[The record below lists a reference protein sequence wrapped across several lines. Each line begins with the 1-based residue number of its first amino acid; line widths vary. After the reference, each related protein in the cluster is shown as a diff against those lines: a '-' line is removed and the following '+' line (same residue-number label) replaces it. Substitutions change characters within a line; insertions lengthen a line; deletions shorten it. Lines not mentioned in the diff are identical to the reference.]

1 MTKKSYTLLSM
12 MIASALALCTAG
24 VAGAA
29 SSSSC
34 GNSTTSTASVKT
46 TTAKA
51 AATTSAA
58 QSTSEKA
65 TPKTLAE
72 NKQFVLNMFKDIF
85 TDHKLDTASK
95 YIADD
100 YIQHNP
106 LAGNGRQAFVDFFAP
121 FVKQNPQ
128 YNVQVKRIIA
138 QGDLVLVHSLAQT
151 NKTDRGMAVID
162 IFRLKR
168 VNGKPIIQEHWDIA
182 QQIPEKSANSNT
194 MFPLAGTPIEVKP
207 ASSNQ
212 VAANVKLVTTFYN
225 DFFNKKDGAAL
236 KKYVDV
242 NYIQHN
248 PSVPTGRK
256 PLESFIPMLKS
267 NPDSR
272 NQIVRVIAEGDIVA
286 LHVHGQNNKD
296 DRGAAVLDMFRVKT
310 INGQLKIV
318 EHWDVVQ
325 EVPEQSA
332 NTNTM
337 F

>member
-1 MTKKSYTLLSM
+1 MPKKSYALLSM
-12 MIASALALCTAG
+12 TLASALALSTVG

-29 SSSSC
+29 ASEC
-34 GNSTTSTASVKT
+34 GTSTTSTASVKAK
-46 TTAKA
+46 TAKA
-51 AATTSAA
+51 ATTTASSQQSA
-58 QSTSEKA
+58 EKA
-65 TPKTLAE
+65 NQKKLAE

-106 LAGNGRQAFVDFFAP
+106 LAGNGREAFVNFFAP

-128 YNVQVKRIIA
+128 YNVEVKRIIA
-138 QGDLVLVHSLAQT
+138 QGDLVLVHSLAKT
-151 NKTDRGMAVID
+151 NKSDRGMAVVD
-162 IFRLKR
+162 IFRLER
-168 VNGKPIIQEHWDIA
+168 VNGKPIIKEHWDIA
-182 QQIPEKSANSNT
+182 QQVPEKSANSNT
-194 MFPLAGTPIEVKP
+194 MFPLPGTPVQVTP
-207 ASSNQ
+207 ASSKQ

-225 DFFNKKDGAAL
+225 DFFNKKDGDAL
-236 KKYVDV
+236 KKYVDE

-272 NQIVRVIAEGDIVA
+272 NNIVRVIAEGDIVA

-296 DRGAAVLDMFRVKT
+296 DRGAAVMDMFRVKT
-310 INGQLKIV
+310 INGKLKIV

-325 EVPEQSA
+325 EVPEKSA
-332 NTNTM
+332 NNNTM

>member
-1 MTKKSYTLLSM
+1 MPKKSYALLSM
-12 MIASALALCTAG
+12 TLASALALSTAG

-29 SSSSC
+29 ASEC
-34 GNSTTSTASVKT
+34 GTSTVSSASAKAK
-46 TTAKA
+46 TAKA
-51 AATTSAA
+51 TTAAPSSQ
-58 QSTSEKA
+58 QSSEKA
-65 TPKTLAE
+65 NQKKLAQ

-106 LAGNGRQAFVDFFAP
+106 LAGNGRQAFVDFFTP

-128 YNVQVKRIIA
+128 YNVEVKRIIA
-138 QGDLVLVHSLAQT
+138 QGDLVLVHSLAKT
-151 NKTDRGMAVID
+151 NKSDRGMAVVD
-162 IFRLKR
+162 IFRVER
-168 VNGKPIIQEHWDIA
+168 VNGKPIIKEHWDMA
-182 QQIPEKSANSNT
+182 QQIPEKSANNNT
-194 MFPLAGTPIEVKP
+194 MFPLAGTPVQVTP
-207 ASSNQ
+207 TSSKQ

-225 DFFNKKDGAAL
+225 DFFNKKDGDAL
-236 KKYVDV
+236 NKYVDE

-272 NQIVRVIAEGDIVA
+272 NNIVRVVAEGDIVA
-286 LHVHGQNNKD
+286 LHVHAQNNKD
-296 DRGAAVLDMFRVKT
+296 DRGAAVMDMFRVKT
-310 INGQLKIV
+310 INGKLKIV

-325 EVPEQSA
+325 QVPEKSA
-332 NTNTM
+332 NNNTM